1 MKRYLIVGG
10 LLAALIAAGFFL
22 PPRLMEWQDQQRI
35 GNAETEEV
43 QEVVLKEQAS
53 MTLLQRLLLRNR
65 EGAEVDALKLVNGK
79 NYTEDTIGEQVR
91 AELWTLIELGI
102 LNGLD
107 YLKGDM
113 SVEASVLF
121 YVDLVDTEKS
131 AMIWSGT
138 ALTGN
143 CRLDFELDDESGKIV
158 EISQY
163 YYRNGYEEPL
173 SVVGDAEN
181 DEMEGDVTVV
191 EKSWRI
197 LSDEELRTV
206 AEQWGEY
213 LGCTVTDAGYNL
225 EAYFSDRE
233 EEAFQREVEQMMKKG
248 YSEEEALWMAASAWG
263 ILEDEA
269 VWLGRK
275 VLLGDK
281 EAEVTYVLRSDRGVA
296 IQISCRY

>member
-22 PPRLMEWQDQQRI
+22 PPRVMEWQDQRRI

-65 EGAEVDALKLVNGK
+65 EGEEVDALKLVNGK

-91 AELWTLIELGI
+91 AEIRTLIELGI
-102 LNGLD
+102 LKGLD
-107 YLKGDM
+107 LEDVL

-138 ALTGN
+138 VLTGN

-158 EISQY
+158 EISQH
-163 YYRNGYEEPL
+163 YYRNNYREPL

-181 DEMEGDVTVV
+181 EEMEGDVVV
-191 EKSWRI
+191 EKSWEI
-197 LSDEELRTV
+197 SSDDELRAV

-213 LGCTVTDAGYNL
+213 LGCTVTDVGYNL
-225 EAYFSDRE
+225 EPYFSGRE
-233 EEAFQREVEQMMKKG
+233 EEAFQREVEEMMKKG

-281 EAEVTYVLRSDRGVA
+281 ETEATYILRSDRGVA

>member
-1 MKRYLIVGG
+1 MKRYLIAGA
-10 LLAALIAAGFFL
+10 LLAALVAAGFFL
-22 PPRLMEWQDQQRI
+22 PTRVMEWQDQQRI
-35 GNAETEEV
+35 GNAEAEEV

-91 AELWTLIELGI
+91 TEIRTLIELGI

-107 YLKGDM
+107 LEDVM

-163 YYRNGYEEPL
+163 YYRNGYGEAT
-173 SVVGDAEN
+173 SVGDAEN

-213 LGCTVTDAGYNL
+213 LGCTVTDVGYNL
-225 EAYFSDRE
+225 EEFFSGRE

-263 ILEDEA
+263 IMEDDA
-269 VWLGRK
+269 IWLGRK

-281 EAEVTYVLRSDRGVA
+281 EAEVTYMLRSDRGVA